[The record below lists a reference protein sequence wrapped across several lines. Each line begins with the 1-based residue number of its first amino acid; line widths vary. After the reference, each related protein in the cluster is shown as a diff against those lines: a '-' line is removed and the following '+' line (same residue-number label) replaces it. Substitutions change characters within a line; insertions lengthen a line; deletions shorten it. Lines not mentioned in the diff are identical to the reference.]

1 MRAASRGVRD
11 SIQQLLQKQAEALM
25 KQWEATNHA
34 FSMRLREYM
43 DAKHKLETHLARV
56 GGP

>member
-11 SIQQLLQKQAEALM
+11 SIQQLLQKQAEALT